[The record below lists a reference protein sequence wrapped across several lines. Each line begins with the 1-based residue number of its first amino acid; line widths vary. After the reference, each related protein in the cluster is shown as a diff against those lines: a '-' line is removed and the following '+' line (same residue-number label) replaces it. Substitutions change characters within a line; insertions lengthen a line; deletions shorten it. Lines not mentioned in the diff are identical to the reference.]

1 MHTGS
6 TWTEV
11 CVNNRCSWHNSVC
24 LDKDTPYCDG
34 VGLYSKCQT
43 LAEIDSS
50 AMPVCEANKM
60 IKEPCTC
67 NGAVCPGSVFS
78 FTPPGRTM
86 EIIVLNYCTTNS
98 VEWRQTGAVSVGP
111 KCIREDY
118 GSRETFPRNG
128 AITGATVAYDGDS
141 IAIPGLA

>member
-1 MHTGS
+1 MTSKTPPRRLQDRPGRLQNAPDRLQDAS
-6 TWTEV
+6 ETDEFWF
-11 CVNNRCSWHNSVC
+11 SV
-24 LDKDTPYCDG
+24 
-34 VGLYSKCQT
+34 
-43 LAEIDSS
+43 S
-50 AMPVCEANKM
+50 AVCEANKM